1 MFVTKDKSID
11 KCRVM
16 VFYGCW
22 ISLLYIFI
30 MFFSVNTYS
39 TYELEKRKEEENDKT
54 KNTLDYYDWNVNT
67 DPIIHIEVRK
77 YRINGK

>member
-1 MFVTKDKSID
+1 
-11 KCRVM
+11 
-16 VFYGCW
+16 
-22 ISLLYIFI
+22 